1 MQNCSDC
8 YVKQAQIA
16 SRCSASALAADEEVM
31 TLQHSASDENPQ
43 QGLIVQARD
52 LTLLAPSPL
61 TAGTPPGFSHRLVPS
76 TEDATSCRYPERAE
90 PAPITAA
97 GLDARPTASLAAD
110 KANPEV
116 AGEQMTISDKAQ
128 TARGRAAL
136 AYDWR
141 RPSASVCAT
150 LSPQNSRSLD
160 EEQAPLACQAVQP
173 MVVSTTQTNSMLSLW
188 SRGVSSLDG
197 MPNELLTHILSFLDV
212 SDLLATSRT
221 NHHLRALSLLP
232 ILHARRLRQARLAL
246 PPLLMSPSRPTLPE
260 LVARRIVQTHTAQV
274 SRRLAR
280 SLAAIRLA
288 RRLPQRPSAESLV
301 QRGVLP
307 PECCPSVNS
316 LDGDHGGGG
325 GGGGGVCYGYGG
337 PVSPALVARRR
348 AVERERLK
356 DGLRRWVGAVWKG
369 EVRVRGEGVRRYEE
383 SAGVGRVWR
392 LRKFWETV
400 GREA

>member
-1 MQNCSDC
+1 M
-8 YVKQAQIA
+8 
-16 SRCSASALAADEEVM
+16 M
-31 TLQHSASDENPQ
+31 TLRHSASDENSQ
-43 QGLIVQARD
+43 QVLIVQTRD
-52 LTLLAPSPL
+52 LTLLTPSPS
-61 TAGTPPGFSHRLVPS
+61 TAGTPPGPPLRLAPS
-76 TEDATSCRYPERAE
+76 TEDATSCRYPKWAE
-90 PAPITAA
+90 PASIAAA
-97 GLDARPTASLAAD
+97 GLGARPTASLAAD
-110 KANPEV
+110 KVNPEIE
-116 AGEQMTISDKAQ
+116 GEQMAIFDDAQ
-128 TARGRAAL
+128 AARGRAAL

-141 RPSASVCAT
+141 QPNASVWAALT
-150 LSPQNSRSLD
+150 PQNSRSSD
-160 EEQAPLACQAVQP
+160 EEQASLACQAVQP
-173 MVVSTTQTNSMLSLW
+173 IVVRTTQRNSLLPLR
-188 SRGVSSLDG
+188 SRGVSNLDG
-197 MPNELLTHILSFLDV
+197 MPNELLTHILGFLDV

-221 NHHLRALSLLP
+221 NHHLRALSLHP

-246 PPLLMSPSRPTLPE
+246 PPLLTSPSRPTLPE

-280 SLAAIRLA
+280 SLASIRLA

-316 LDGDHGGGG
+316 LDGEHGSAGGGS
-325 GGGGGVCYGYGG
+325 GGVCYGYGG

-356 DGLRRWVGAVWKG
+356 DGLRRWVGAVWRG

-392 LRKFWETV
+392 LRRFWETV